1 LTLEE
6 PGMAVAVM
14 GLDRCQA
21 ETPEVVFEVP
31 GPEHSYSAEMEVTL
45 GIWVNELLTG
55 LPAA

>member
-1 LTLEE
+1 
-6 PGMAVAVM
+6 M

-21 ETPEVVFEVP
+21 EKPEMVFEAP
-31 GPEHSYSAEMEVTL
+31 GPAHSYSAEMEVTL

>member
-1 LTLEE
+1 
-6 PGMAVAVM
+6 MAVAVM

-55 LPAA
+55 LPAV